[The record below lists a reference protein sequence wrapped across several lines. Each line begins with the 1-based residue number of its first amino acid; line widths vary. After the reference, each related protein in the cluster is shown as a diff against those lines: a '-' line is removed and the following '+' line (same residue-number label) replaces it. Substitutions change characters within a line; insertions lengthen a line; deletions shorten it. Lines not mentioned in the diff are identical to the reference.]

1 MKKQDFINK
10 WIGWVSYSDREK
22 LAIEME
28 SDLQEIE
35 KELSQDNWTK
45 IENEDYLPEQGGVY
59 HIVVNGKLSKGTY
72 LKNNRWYVAGN
83 DYPKTTELHGITHY
97 HKIITPDL
105 PTNQAVIPN
114 GGCYTPYAKIK
125 YESKPKTSAYGL
137 WHMLGQVR
145 IIN

>member
-1 MKKQDFINK
+1 MNNILNK
-10 WIGWVSYSDREK
+10 IKSVKLCLIAHPDNEIDSEFADR
-22 LAIEME
+22 I
-28 SDLQEIE
+28 SDLEEIE

-72 LKNNRWYVAGN
+72 LKKNRWYVAGN

-105 PTNQAVIPN
+105 PTIQAVIPN
-114 GGCYTPYAKIK
+114 VKRLCDVA
-125 YESKPKTSAYGL
+125 EKTHTKL
-137 WHMLGQVR
+137 
-145 IIN
+145 

>member
-35 KELSQDNWTK
+35 KELSQDKWIK
-45 IENEDYLPEQGGVY
+45 IESEKDLP
-59 HIVVNGKLSKGTY
+59 T
-72 LKNNRWYVAGN
+72 
-83 DYPKTTELHGITHY
+83 DKTTQYSTCKDKKVFQSTINCGTVKHWFYIGKITHY
-97 HKIITPDL
+97 QPFIKPNP

-114 GGCYTPYAKIK
+114 VRQLGEVADDSRP
-125 YESKPKTSAYGL
+125 KPANTEYY
-137 WHMLGQVR
+137 
-145 IIN
+145 

>member
-1 MKKQDFINK
+1 MNNILNK
-10 WIGWVSYSDREK
+10 IKSVKLCLIAHPDNEIDSEFADR
-22 LAIEME
+22 I
-28 SDLQEIE
+28 SDLEEIE

-105 PTNQAVIPN
+105 PT
-114 GGCYTPYAKIK
+114 T
-125 YESKPKTSAYGL
+125 
-137 WHMLGQVR
+137 
-145 IIN
+145 

>member
-1 MKKQDFINK
+1 MRISLVTSVRDIPRITNQINNKKMNILNK
-10 WIGWVSYSDREK
+10 IKSVKLCLMAHPDNEIDSEFADR
-22 LAIEME
+22 I
-28 SDLQEIE
+28 SDLEEIE

-105 PTNQAVIPN
+105 PTI
-114 GGCYTPYAKIK
+114 
-125 YESKPKTSAYGL
+125 
-137 WHMLGQVR
+137 
-145 IIN
+145 